1 MSQAEPTPAAE
12 RTVTLNGVSY
22 PLSQLST
29 AASQTLAKLNE
40 TDTTLQQLQQRLA
53 IYQTARSVYA
63 QALRD
68 ELPSKN
74 QADNSPPSAA
84 MH

>member
-1 MSQAEPTPAAE
+1 MTQAEPAPATE
-12 RTVTLNGVSY
+12 QMVTINGVSY
-22 PLSQLST
+22 PLSELST

-63 QALRD
+63 QALSD
-68 ELPSKN
+68 ALPK
-74 QADNSPPSAA
+74 QAP
-84 MH
+84 